1 MTTSRT
7 VLAIDSGTQS
17 VRVILYD
24 EEGTP
29 LAVGRHVHQPLLRP
43 SAGAVEQDCD
53 DIWSSMVSASRD
65 CMEQAREKGLPLP
78 EAAALTSQ
86 RKLLI
91 LCDRNGEALCPA
103 HHWLDRRTAQPARPG
118 LLGRAVRMLSGQ
130 DGTLTNLLG
139 IAQANVMREA
149 YPQAFR
155 SATHMLTVTGWLTYR
170 LTDALRD
177 AQGSITGVYPFDVG
191 RGAWRASPALFDLTG
206 FRPEVLPELV
216 PAGTELGRIT
226 PRAAEE
232 TGLPAGLRLIAVG
245 GDKQA
250 EVLGSGVTPE
260 SGPIAEISLGT
271 GSSISL
277 VRRRLKNSLTFR
289 WLTNC
294 AAQPRAWAHEYM
306 VFRGFWTW
314 TWFIDQFAPHLRQ
327 LAEEQG
333 CTAEE
338 LLSAEAGAV
347 PAGSEGLMVLPRW
360 YPTLEDLSERGAVL
374 GFSEHHTRAHFAR
387 ALVEGIA
394 MDLRRGAEV
403 MEAGF
408 APKLERLRIGGGG
421 SRSDWIVQTIADVF
435 DLPVEIAHTRELSSL
450 GAAVN
455 AAVAAGIYPDHGS
468 AAKKMVRIEQVVEP
482 DPGNVALYSRQ
493 YNDGF
498 LPAFEAMRPIFRA
511 LDLK

>member
-1 MTTSRT
+1 MTTPRT

-24 EEGTP
+24 EEGNP
-29 LAVGRHVHQPLLRP
+29 LAEGRQTHQPLLRP
-43 SAGAVEQDCD
+43 SPGAVEQDPD
-53 DIWSSMVSASRD
+53 DIWSSMVAASHE
-65 CMEQAREKGLPLP
+65 CMEQARQKDLPAP
-78 EAAALTSQ
+78 EAAAITSQ

-103 HHWLDRRTAQPARPG
+103 HHWLDRRTAQPMRPG
-118 LLGRAVRMLSGQ
+118 FLGRAVRLLSGE

-139 IAQANVMREA
+139 IAQANIMREA

-155 SATHMLTVTGWLTYR
+155 SAAHMLTVTGWLTFR
-170 LTDALRD
+170 LTDAMRD
-177 AQGSITGVYPFDVG
+177 AQGSIAGVYPFDVG

-206 FRPEVLPELV
+206 YKPEVLPELV
-216 PAGTELGRIT
+216 PAGAELGRIT

-250 EVLGSGVTPE
+250 EILGSGVTPE
-260 SGPIAEISLGT
+260 SGAIAEISLGT

-289 WLTNC
+289 WLANC

-327 LAEEQG
+327 QAEEQG

-338 LLSAEAGAV
+338 LLSDEAAAV
-347 PAGSEGLMVLPRW
+347 PAGCEGLMVLPRW

-374 GFSEHHTRAHFAR
+374 GFSEHHTRAHVAR

-403 MEAGF
+403 MESGF

-421 SRSDWIVQTIADVF
+421 SQSRWIVQTIADVF
-435 DLPVEIAHTRELSSL
+435 DLPVDIPHTRELSSL
-450 GAAVN
+450 GAAIN
-455 AAVAAGIYPDHGS
+455 AAVAAGIHADHGS
-468 AAKKMVRIEQVVEP
+468 AAKKMVRVTEVVEP
-482 DPGNVALYSRQ
+482 DPGNVALFARQ
-493 YNDGF
+493 YTDGF
-498 LPAFEAMRPIFRA
+498 MPAFDALRPVFRT
-511 LDLK
+511 LDLR